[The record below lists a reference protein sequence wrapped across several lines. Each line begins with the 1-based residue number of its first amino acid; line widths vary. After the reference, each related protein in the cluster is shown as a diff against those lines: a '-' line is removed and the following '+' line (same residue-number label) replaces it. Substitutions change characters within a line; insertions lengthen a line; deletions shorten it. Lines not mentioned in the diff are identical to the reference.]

1 MERVGNNME
10 TMIYVIIPVYNCKKY
25 IENAVNSV
33 LKQPY
38 KKIEIV
44 IVDDGSTDGSE
55 EMCNNF
61 ARCNERV
68 HTIHQENSGVS
79 SARNTGIEYVIR
91 QHKEYDRG
99 YVAFLDVDDAW
110 LKESIDN
117 RVEKILCQELDL
129 IGFQSCMCD
138 YSMSYREK
146 PRDLNEGFKEGGSTA
161 VWNFS
166 TQSFAAMFYSI
177 ELLKKFNLRFFQ
189 MKYSE
194 DKIFLMQSLYLA
206 NQMYLENRLVYL
218 YRDNGFSAMHSRKMG
233 IEYFLPIVEGYL
245 KSDLVM
251 EKWANNKRG
260 TLQEGNKMARL
271 YLMDMINEHY
281 MCGGKREDIKK
292 LFEIN
297 KQFLYLLNN
306 ESIGGEK
313 DNQKWMYMVKH
324 PYRTQIKSRI
334 YGLLKKA
341 LKNSFIKERV
351 DKRKYSIKI

>member
-1 MERVGNNME
+1 MEQVRKNME
-10 TMIYVIIPVYNCKKY
+10 TIIYVIIPVYNCKKY

-38 KKIEIV
+38 KKIKIV

-55 EMCNNF
+55 EICNNF
-61 ARCNERV
+61 ARCNERI

-99 YVAFLDVDDAW
+99 YVAFLDADDAW
-110 LKESIDN
+110 MKESIDN
-117 RVEKILCQELDL
+117 SVEKILCQELDL

-138 YSMSYREK
+138 YSMNYREK
-146 PRDLNEGFKEGGSTA
+146 PRDLNEGIRCGGSTA

-177 ELLKKFNLRFFQ
+177 KLLKKFNLKFFQ

-218 YRDNGFSAMHSRKMG
+218 YRDNDFSAMHSRKVG
-233 IEYFLPIVEGYL
+233 IEYFLPIIEGYL

-251 EKWANNKRG
+251 KKWANNKRG
-260 TLQEGNKMARL
+260 TLQEGNKMAGL

-281 MCGGKREDIKK
+281 MCGGKREDIKN
-292 LFEIN
+292 LFKEN
-297 KQFLYLLNN
+297 EQFLYLLNS
-306 ESIGGEK
+306 ESIGEK
-313 DNQKWMYMVKH
+313 NNQKWKCMVKH

-334 YGLLKKA
+334 YGLLKKTF
-341 LKNSFIKERV
+341 KNSFIKERV